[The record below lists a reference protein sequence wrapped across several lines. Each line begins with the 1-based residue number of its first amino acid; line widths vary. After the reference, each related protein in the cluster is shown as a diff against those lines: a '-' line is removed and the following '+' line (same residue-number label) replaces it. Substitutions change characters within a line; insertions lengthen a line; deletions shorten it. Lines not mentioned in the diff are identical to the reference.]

1 MTTSTV
7 QMDCFVGRS
16 PLEKRIIASSDFL
29 RRLQNNRLAGHF
41 VVPLG
46 CMKLADEHCFRKRT
60 GNSKVWHGTVLK
72 MKQKIKDQR
81 LGGGKKSTKIQLSL
95 LTQKTE
101 C

>member
-1 MTTSTV
+1 M
-7 QMDCFVGRS
+7 GRS

-81 LGGGKKSTKIQLSL
+81 LGEGERNLPKFSL
-95 LTQKTE
+95 V